1 MTITGD
7 HQDFGFRIDDCG
19 FRAATGENPQFA
31 IRNPQFRGRGFTL
44 VEMVVSL
51 GIASALMLGVGAAM
65 LIAARAM
72 PDARSPTGAIVDSGA
87 ALEQM
92 ITELQYAVSIPNKSA
107 TMVEFTVA
115 DRDGNDI
122 PETIRYEWS
131 GAAGDPLARR
141 YNGGAAV
148 QVLADVRDF
157 ALSWDLLTITTV
169 VPQGNESAETIL
181 CSYDS
186 TANLNNYPM
195 KSSEWYGQYF
205 RPALPADAVSWKV
218 TRVRLSARTDGAAAG
233 ECRVQ
238 LQQATAGKLPS
249 GTVIEEKTLLESS
262 LLSGYQEQEFTFT
275 QAGGLSPTQGLCTV
289 VKWIA
294 DATACQLWGVKANG
308 STSDSFMVKSSDKG
322 VSWTAPAGTSL
333 LYTVYG
339 TVTTTG
345 QPQVQNT
352 YYLNRVN
359 IRLRAGADAQ
369 TTLQSAVRLLNKP
382 EVTQ

>member
-1 MTITGD
+1 MSMAGD
-7 HQDFGFRIDDCG
+7 HQDFGFRISDFG
-19 FRAATGENPQFA
+19 FAPGAVPNLQSKGS
-31 IRNPQFRGRGFTL
+31 GFTL
-44 VEMVVSL
+44 VELVVSL
-51 GIASALMLGVGAAM
+51 GIASVLMFGVGAAM

-72 PDARSPTGAIVDSGA
+72 PDAASPTRAIVDAAG
-87 ALEQM
+87 ALEQVL
-92 ITELQYAVSIPNKSA
+92 TELQYAVSIPNKSA
-107 TMVEFTVA
+107 TMIEFTVA

-131 GAAGDPLARR
+131 GAAGDPLTRR

-148 QVLADVRDF
+148 PVLADVRELV
-157 ALSWDLLTITTV
+157 LSWDLLTISTL

-186 TANLNNYPM
+186 TVNLNNYPI

-205 RPALPADAVSWKV
+205 RPALPPDAVSWKV
-218 TRVRLSARTDGAAAG
+218 TRVRLSARTDGAFVG

-238 LQQATAGKLPS
+238 LQQATTGKLPS
-249 GTVIEEKTLLESS
+249 GTAIEEKALLESG
-262 LLSGYQEQEFTFT
+262 LLGGYQEQEFAF
-275 QAGGLSPTQGLCTV
+275 ARAAGLSPTQGLCIV
-289 VKWIA
+289 VRWVA
-294 DATACQLWGVKANG
+294 DATACQLRGVNANG
-308 STSDSFMVKSSDKG
+308 STADSFLVKSSDKG
-322 VSWTAPAGTSL
+322 VSWTAPAGASL

-352 YYLNRVN
+352 YSLTRVN
-359 IRLRAGADAQ
+359 IRLRTGADAQ